1 MDVTCGGL
9 GPVEKATAEVQ
20 KFCDEVKHEAEKKAG
35 ENFAIFGAKL
45 FRPQVVAGINYFIKV
60 HVGGQNYVHL
70 RVFQSLPC
78 DGHTVQL
85 TAIQTNKTLDDPITY
100 F

>member
-45 FRPQVVAGINYFIKV
+45 FRPQV